1 MQNGRMEPIV
11 FHSLTESNYKKICHL
26 KKKSA
31 NHASSIILI
40 IVLGILYMLKRFC
53 VVSTSYKLK
62 PIYYYSASSHQASV
76 QNHYPQWVGS
86 GVWHPPTAVFSSPS
100 PSSCPCEASHSVGLR
115 RASGWQKC
123 PGITWAWFP
132 VSPPPPKCPDNL
144 LHDQVPVL
152 LCYDCAAL
160 PEGQAPNWKKNL
172 LFWIHR
178 SICSCPTV
186 FISLAFGFR

>member
-1 MQNGRMEPIV
+1 MQKPTAEKCKSIPQSLTLYELLMQNGRMEPIV

-86 GVWHPPTAVFSSPS
+86 GV
-100 PSSCPCEASHSVGLR
+100 
-115 RASGWQKC
+115 
-123 PGITWAWFP
+123 
-132 VSPPPPKCPDNL
+132 
-144 LHDQVPVL
+144 
-152 LCYDCAAL
+152 
-160 PEGQAPNWKKNL
+160 
-172 LFWIHR
+172 
-178 SICSCPTV
+178 
-186 FISLAFGFR
+186 